1 MKKKIGIIL
10 AILLC
15 AVLIFTFV
23 ACGNTDTPTEEEPK
37 GTTPAAEDKLTVT
50 AEQKAEME
58 LDIGNYIESWLKA
71 NAEEK
76 DSVTDQSKGLKS
88 ALTAKEF
95 NFIFKRTPIEPTNI
109 KVTFDKATAKYDV
122 TITYGSTKLAEPI
135 VLSFKKDAET
145 VTYAPWSGTKVQDEW
160 LLSGKNDPSAY
171 DVIDKLV
178 GAGLAMINKV
188 TGNSVTGKFG
198 ANGVVGIDIAG
209 NRYGLKVKGNVDI
222 TKVVTGKDESEKD
235 IYEYAHKADNEVGLV
250 VVNGDD
256 DEIFGIY
263 YDAAATAKDSRIYI
277 QYSTTGEDGKLV
289 RDANNKV
296 VSKYMYIEYAD
307 ILGYI
312 EDLLPDTFSDANEG
326 AFSSIT
332 TKDDKGVEHT
342 YKLNGLKSILLANDL
357 TDAEGIVAFV
367 VGLIAKPYKNG
378 DTYYVDINLGELL
391 ANANGIISELQF
403 DQADAIKEQFNVD
416 IYNLSGLL
424 GHITL
429 SGKIEDDLL
438 TNFELA
444 VNIPECKFYLNGERS
459 TETAKNPK
467 EFCLEI
473 PAVSF
478 SIYLDDL
485 SFFTDEAV
493 QNVIPA
499 DAKTQ
504 ATYFSPTNVD
514 LSGDVYI
521 NHAEDGEDKL
531 DKTFH
536 FDFVT
541 DVNPFEI
548 VENLDESTAGA
559 VLRIVQHAGRVA
571 YTEANKDDWTNFLT
585 VSYQQASKIL
595 TMSGTAFGLEDGGN
609 TVYGVR
615 LGENILDDLKLWL
628 GMDTKSGNWNGLA
641 IDDETGMIVILD
653 YVRAGTDTFQD
664 KDYYKLVEGEYVK
677 VDLAE
682 EGYAVGDVIPVVDG
696 KKAYFVKAEPYKS
709 AQIIFGD
716 DAVKQIVSM
725 ILAFMNGGEEESE
738 EPEEHAEAADFGD
751 VSEYFDI
758 FKELYEKYVK
768 EKKIDIT
775 TDPEFALSVDVSLEM
790 IKEVADALNSTLD
803 LGIDLDDITE
813 PEYVKI
819 FANTGD
825 YVDMTY
831 ITVKV
836 KGDVY
841 ELTFDDSVAKTF
853 KITFQL
859 TRASGRTYAFGFE
872 AVKNED
878 GTTWSA
884 TVVFD
889 IQGEDDEEPVNH
901 TEVTLSAFHGTWG
914 DETTERVGELIPAYD
929 YKTGAKIFPAE
940 DVDSIGNVI
949 ASGIVKLLHNQTA
962 LSIIFD
968 AMGLFMA

>member
-15 AVLIFTFV
+15 AVLVFTLV
-23 ACGNTDTPTEEEPK
+23 ACGNNDNTPSEEEQPK
-37 GTTPAAEDKLTVT
+37 ETKPVEEKLTVT
-50 AEQKAEME
+50 AEAKAEME
-58 LDIGNYIESWLKA
+58 LDIGNYIETWLKA

-76 DSVTDQSKGLKS
+76 DNITDQSKGLKA

-95 NFIFKRTPIEPTNI
+95 NFIFKRTSIEPTNI
-109 KVTFDKATAKYDV
+109 KVTFDKSTAKYDV
-122 TITYGSTKLAEPI
+122 TITYGSTKLSEAV

-160 LLSGKNDPSAY
+160 LLSGKNDPGAY

-222 TKVVTGKDESEKD
+222 TKVVTGKDENEKD

-312 EDLLPDTFSDANEG
+312 ESLLPDTFSAANEG
-326 AFSSIT
+326 ALSSIT
-332 TKDDKGVEHT
+332 TKDENGVEHT

-367 VGLIAKPYKNG
+367 VGLIAKPYKDG

-391 ANANGIISELQF
+391 ANATSIINELEI
-403 DQADAIKEQFNVD
+403 DKADAIKEQLNVD

-429 SGKIEDDLL
+429 SGKIEDNLL
-438 TNFELA
+438 TNFEFA

-459 TETAKNPK
+459 TENEKNPK
-467 EFCLEI
+467 ELCLEI
-473 PAVSF
+473 PAISF

-559 VLRIVQHAGRVA
+559 VLRIVQHAGKVA

-609 TVYGVR
+609 TIYGAR
-615 LGENILDDLKLWL
+615 LGENILGDLMLWL
-628 GMDTKSGNWNGLA
+628 GMDTESGNWNGLA
-641 IDDETGMIVILD
+641 IDDATGMIVILD
-653 YVRAGTDTFQD
+653 YQPAYTPAKFVEE
-664 KDYYKLVEGEYVK
+664 KNYYKLVEDEYV
-677 VDLAE
+677 LAVAGE
-682 EGYAVGDVIPVVDG
+682 DYVIGDDVPADT
-696 KKAYFVKAEPYKS
+696 YYVKTTPYKS

-716 DAVKQIVSM
+716 DTVKQIVSM
-725 ILAFMNGGEEESE
+725 ILAFMNSSKEEPKESE
-738 EPEEHAEAADFGD
+738 VYAEAADFGD

-758 FKELYEKYVK
+758 FKELYEKYLK
-768 EKKIDIT
+768 EKKINIT
-775 TDPEFALSVDVSLEM
+775 TDPEFALSVDVSLDM
-790 IKEVADALNSTLD
+790 IKEVAGALNSTLD
-803 LGIDLDDITE
+803 LGIKLDDITD

-825 YVDMTY
+825 YVGKTY

-853 KITFQL
+853 KINFRL

-889 IQGEDDEEPVNH
+889 IQGEDDEEPINH

-914 DETTERVGELIPAYD
+914 DATTERVGELIPAYD
-929 YKTGAKIFPAE
+929 YETGAKIFPAE
-940 DVDSIGNVI
+940 DVDSVGNVI
-949 ASGIVKLLHNQTA
+949 ASGIVKLLNNQTA
-962 LSIIFD
+962 LSILFD